1 MNELLS
7 SFRIHTTTENSDVPF
22 AWWQTWS
29 ESEKMARKEDGIPTG
44 TLWEVRRVSDLGKQ
58 GDTEGNRTGELKC
71 SHCNPA
77 LKRPYLLKTSSHLS
91 RPEHLRRQNKVRSLQ
106 IGSSLTLTWP
116 VSIAGV
122 FHFEVTRLHFLF
134 VYAVNYVS
142 AQAIFGYGVGFWG
155 HGWEAGGKVE
165 KVTEKESKGLFNQ
178 WTAILQISIWTILG
192 IAAQTIHL
200 IFRPLS
206 KEKAEPNTVL
216 KINICQGRASRIL
229 LNASCVR
236 IGIPKT
242 LGMHVAAGHRPTAS
256 TCPVAINYP

>member
-1 MNELLS
+1 MW
-7 SFRIHTTTENSDVPF
+7 FG
-22 AWWQTWS
+22 
-29 ESEKMARKEDGIPTG
+29 SEKMARREDDIPTG
-44 TLWEVRRVSDLGKQ
+44 TLWEVRRVSGLGKQ
-58 GDTEGNRTGELKC
+58 EHTEGNRTGELKC
-71 SHCNPA
+71 SHCHPA
-77 LKRPYLLKTSSHLS
+77 LERPYLLKTSSHLS

-134 VYAVNYVS
+134 VYAVNCVS

-155 HGWEAGGKVE
+155 QGWEAGGQVE
-165 KVTEKESKGLFNQ
+165 KVTERESKGLFNQ
-178 WTAILQISIWTILG
+178 WTAILQISSWMILG
-192 IAAQTIHL
+192 ITAQAIHL
-200 IFRPLS
+200 IFPPLS
-206 KEKAEPNTVL
+206 KEKAEPNIVL
-216 KINICQGRASRIL
+216 KINIRQGRASRIL

-256 TCPVAINYP
+256 TSPIAINHP